1 MLKAPWYR
9 PEEDI
14 EFTFFAMEC
23 EGDVD
28 TRQGKINRVIKEL
41 AACADP
47 NDFATQCRIYDEVGI
62 DSDTFTVNELT
73 YIEEEV
79 AKRYARS
86 KQTYLS
92 Q

>member
-1 MLKAPWYR
+1 MFKAPWYR
-9 PEEDI
+9 PEENK
-14 EFTFFAMEC
+14 EFLIFAMEC

-41 AACADP
+41 AACDDP
-47 NDFATQCRIYDEVGI
+47 NDCVTQCRIYDEVGI

-86 KQTYLS
+86 K
-92 Q
+92 